1 MRTRFSRFG
10 VAAMASLAITA
21 LVAQETVR
29 GLPPDVAAKLNEI
42 KEIYVATDR
51 KDGSRSTPA
60 PVWFGVMD
68 GAVWFTTSPGS
79 HKARRIKRG
88 SPLYLSAN
96 GKDGPYFKMKAE
108 IVRDGD
114 KAERLGEIYNQKY
127 WIAWIGFFRPSRS
140 RNESGKTI
148 LLKLTPMSQP

>member
-1 MRTRFSRFG
+1 MLTRNGRIG
-10 VAAMASLAITA
+10 VAAAAVLAMSNV
-21 LVAQETVR
+21 VAQQTVQ
-29 GLPPDVAAKLNEI
+29 GVPPDVAAKLNEI

-51 KDGSRSTPA
+51 KDGSRSNPA

-96 GKDGPYFKMKAE
+96 GKEGPYLKMKAE
-108 IVRDGD
+108 IIRDGD
-114 KAERLGEIYNQKY
+114 KADRLGEIYNRKY
-127 WIAWIGFFRPSRS
+127 WIAWAGFFRPSKS

-148 LLKLTPMSQP
+148 LLKLTPLP